1 MVPDPPTVQA
11 EMESRARAAEE
22 LPWEDDGNEGP
33 IIGSWQKFHGRK
45 RGTYLVCSS
54 LTMFNLVVKVW

>member
-22 LPWEDDGNEGP
+22 LVWEDDGNEGP
-33 IIGSWQKFHGRK
+33 ISA
-45 RGTYLVCSS
+45 S
-54 LTMFNLVVKVW
+54 